1 MGEFVM
7 SRAVFGISRD
17 ADGEGR
23 VGEGALMLEGVL
35 LDAAPDLLGDG
46 QRLRV
51 VEAGPR
57 RAVIPAAAPGRRAR
71 RPGGG
76 AGAPPRRPPPPL
88 CRGRAGWSGPR
99 RRRNGSPGGL
109 LRRAALR

>member
-1 MGEFVM
+1 MGGFVM

-46 QRLRV
+46 QRLRF
-51 VEAGPR
+51 VEAGQDGLGL
-57 RAVIPAAAPGRRAR
+57 VAA
-71 RPGGG
+71 GGG
-76 AGAPPRRPPPPL
+76 
-88 CRGRAGWSGPR
+88 GRAGKGALVVEGVALVAAPDLL
-99 RRRNGSPGGL
+99 GGGQR
-109 LRRAALR
+109 LRFVEAGQEGLVLVAAETG